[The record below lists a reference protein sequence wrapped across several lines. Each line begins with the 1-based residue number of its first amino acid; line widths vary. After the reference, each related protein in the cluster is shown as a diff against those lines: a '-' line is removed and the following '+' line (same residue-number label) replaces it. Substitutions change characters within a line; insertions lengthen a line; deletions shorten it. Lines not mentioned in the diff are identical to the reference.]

1 MKRHLL
7 AACLLARIWLAA
19 LNPWSE
25 AGQPDR
31 LVAQAVEVQA
41 VQTTLASLN
50 ITTILDGAATQAA
63 AVLAA
68 RENLADAAEAYDDSL
83 AWKDSFLNLS
93 AGWKGNLDPA
103 VPPPSGQDQT
113 PLTASASLG
122 LSLPANVELAAGTAL
137 DGSLAVS
144 AAWSP
149 LAADDRRELLYKLAL
164 AEIALQDAVK
174 QARLAAA
181 DALVAF
187 LTAEAE
193 LQAAGR
199 SLERAT
205 LELTRWQTLQVRGET
220 DRLSLLRAEAQQSG
234 ARNGL
239 AKAQLTLARARRNLA
254 AKAGADVATQ
264 IEAGAVIDGALEEPD
279 DAWRLPDFQPER
291 WHRTVA
297 ETAARQS
304 FLTQTGR
311 YTGNGP
317 LTVSASLDAA
327 GIVRLGASLDLA
339 AITGFSGSR
348 PLALAAAVGSDGSFS
363 LSGSLILDWFWLS
376 GRHADDR
383 TEALADAATDYAQAL
398 EDARAAYDD
407 AVAQL
412 HLAEYS
418 LAIARTSLAAS
429 QIDYQRSSLL
439 LDRGEILAVDHTAI
453 GDDLAA
459 AELSL
464 DLARLGVLRARL
476 SLE

>member
-1 MKRHLL
+1 M
-7 AACLLARIWLAA
+7 
-19 LNPWSE
+19 
-25 AGQPDR
+25 
-31 LVAQAVEVQA
+31 
-41 VQTTLASLN
+41 
-50 ITTILDGAATQAA
+50 
-63 AVLAA
+63 
-68 RENLADAAEAYDDSL
+68 
-83 AWKDSFLNLS
+83 
-93 AGWKGNLDPA
+93 
-103 VPPPSGQDQT
+103 
-113 PLTASASLG
+113 
-122 LSLPANVELAAGTAL
+122 
-137 DGSLAVS
+137 
-144 AAWSP
+144 
-149 LAADDRRELLYKLAL
+149 

-339 AITGFSGSR
+339 AITGFSGRREIQFSNSKSRRDLPMPGSPTTLTRRVSWLSMASLYASCSSNRSASR
-348 PLALAAAVGSDGSFS
+348 PM
-363 LSGSLILDWFWLS
+363 WN
-376 GRHADDR
+376 
-383 TEALADAATDYAQAL
+383 
-398 EDARAAYDD
+398 
-407 AVAQL
+407 
-412 HLAEYS
+412 
-418 LAIARTSLAAS
+418 
-429 QIDYQRSSLL
+429 SSSSS
-439 LDRGEILAVDHTAI
+439 R
-453 GDDLAA
+453 
-459 AELSL
+459 
-464 DLARLGVLRARL
+464 
-476 SLE
+476 